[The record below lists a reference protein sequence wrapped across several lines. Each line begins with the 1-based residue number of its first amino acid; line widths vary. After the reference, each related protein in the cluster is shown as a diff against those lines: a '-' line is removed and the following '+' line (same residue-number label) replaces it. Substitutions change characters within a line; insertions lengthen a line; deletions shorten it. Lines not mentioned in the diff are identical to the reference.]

1 MEQNSK
7 VKIETYLVY
16 LIFIIF
22 FGVVG
27 YKIHENNKAKDV
39 VQSSRQEIKDIKD
52 STLNIADQ
60 FIEDVKKDKAEKDST
75 ILVLT
80 KEKKKINEKII
91 KISTENT
98 KKDSEVNQYKEKAY
112 KIYSD
117 YQEKDAEA
125 NQLREKAAKFEND
138 YNQKDSEVKDYQEKI
153 SNFKKDTVI
162 VIVPI
167 EKIDTPNTKKFNFW
181 KREPKK

>member
-98 KKDSEVNQYKEKAY
+98 KKDSEVNQYKEKY
-112 KIYSD
+112 IQTIKKRMPRLTNL
-117 YQEKDAEA
+117 EKRLQ
-125 NQLREKAAKFEND
+125 NLKMT
-138 YNQKDSEVKDYQEKI
+138 I
-153 SNFKKDTVI
+153 
-162 VIVPI
+162 
-167 EKIDTPNTKKFNFW
+167 TKKTL
-181 KREPKK
+181 K